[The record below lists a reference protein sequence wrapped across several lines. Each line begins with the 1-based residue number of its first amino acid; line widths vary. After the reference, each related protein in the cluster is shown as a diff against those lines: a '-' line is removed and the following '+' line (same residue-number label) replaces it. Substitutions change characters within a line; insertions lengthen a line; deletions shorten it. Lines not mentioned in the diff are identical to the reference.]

1 MLEFENK
8 HTVKVPKYLNR
19 KTYTVVAMV
28 FQIPYNLIF
37 WQYN

>member
-19 KTYTVVAMV
+19 KTYIVVARV
-28 FQIPYNLIF
+28 FQTP
-37 WQYN
+37 